1 MIEHYEARLEAAR
14 AGFARRVAGVRPDR
28 AFLVRFSGYGVGMT
42 EPVEGWIRRA
52 GERCMALG
60 LRDIGAA
67 LVAHARHEADH
78 HRMMLADLRYLGG
91 DPSLAIPPWPPGV
104 AAYRRMHESIIKGP
118 SPWAQI
124 AVEYEIEALSV
135 TYGPQLLAQS
145 PLTLSFVVEHVAIDE
160 AHTAFNRRHLAAL
173 LKDHPEF
180 LESLVDAGQR
190 ALATYGQFLDDCMGQ
205 VCLTAQS

>member
-14 AGFARRVAGVRPDR
+14 AAFARRVEHVRPDR
-28 AFLVRFSGYGVGMT
+28 DFLTRFSGYGVGMT
-42 EPVEGWIRRA
+42 EPVEGWIRHA
-52 GERCMALG
+52 GERCIALG
-60 LRDIGAA
+60 LHDIGAA

-91 DPSLAIPPWPPGV
+91 NPSLAAPPWPPGV
-104 AAYRRMHESIIKGP
+104 AAYRRMHETIIEGP

-124 AVEYEIEALSV
+124 AVEYEIEALSA

-145 PLTLSFVVEHVAIDE
+145 PMTLSFVVEHVAIDE
-160 AHTAFNRRHLAAL
+160 AHTAFNRRHLTAL

-180 LESLVDAGQR
+180 LDSLVDAGR
-190 ALATYGQFLDDCMGQ
+190 HALETYGQFLDDCMGR
-205 VCLTAQS
+205 VALIAQS